1 MAEKTESRSRVLL
14 KLFTG
19 MLGIST
25 FTFGGGFVIVSLMK
39 QKFVDQLH
47 WIDENEM
54 MDLTALA
61 QTAPGPIAVNAAVLV
76 GRRMGGFAGMLA
88 AVLGTVLPPMAVLLA
103 LSACYEAFAEN
114 RYAALMLKGMQ
125 AGVAAVIFGVVW
137 DLGRKAA
144 DSPLHIVLMA
154 AAFVA
159 AFVFKVNV
167 VLLLALAVLISILAV
182 LLQQRGQKNAG

>member
-103 LSACYEAFAEN
+103 LSACYAAFAEN

>member
-1 MAEKTESRSRVLL
+1 
-14 KLFTG
+14 
-19 MLGIST
+19 
-25 FTFGGGFVIVSLMK
+25 
-39 QKFVDQLH
+39 
-47 WIDENEM
+47 M

-103 LSACYEAFAEN
+103 LSACYAAFAEN

>member
-1 MAEKTESRSRVLL
+1 
-14 KLFTG
+14 

-103 LSACYEAFAEN
+103 LSACYAAFAEN

>member
-1 MAEKTESRSRVLL
+1 LAEKTESRSRVLL

-103 LSACYEAFAEN
+103 LSACYAAFAEN